1 MDRLSSLPI
10 SRRLGARSVALVGKL
25 EVGLPRLMIFWV
37 VLVSFAAGLRLATAA
52 TPIATP
58 TDAIRNA
65 LPYLLVIVTPV
76 LTIFFGLRAFP
87 SGAFVP
93 QPTGRLAQFGRWRR
107 IDAVTARTLP
117 LFGAGGFMASLLIGI
132 LINVPFRTFEFLAG
146 VPALGGMAPDWF
158 RMLYVMMFVDL
169 VFLSGLYAFA
179 FVLALRHV
187 PVFPRFLAGVWV
199 IDVLMQI
206 CIARAMAQ
214 VADLPGPVGA
224 SLADMLEGNLKKVLI
239 SVAIWLPYLLLS
251 HRVNLTYRWRVP
263 A

>member
-1 MDRLSSLPI
+1 MDL
-10 SRRLGARSVALVGKL
+10 
-25 EVGLPRLMIFWV
+25 
-37 VLVSFAAGLRLATAA
+37 GLRYAA
-52 TPIATP
+52 EFQIPPILEFS
-58 TDAIRNA
+58 AIILFAITGA
-65 LPYLLVIVTPV
+65 LS
-76 LTIFFGLRAFP
+76 A
-87 SGAFVP
+87 A
-93 QPTGRLAQFGRWRR
+93 RR
-107 IDAVTARTLP
+107 GYDWIGT
-117 LFGAGGFMASLLIGI
+117 MASLLVGI

-187 PVFPRFLAGVWV
+187 PLFPRFLAGVWV

-206 CIARAMAQ
+206 CIARVMAH
-214 VADLPGPVGA
+214 VANLPGPVGA

-251 HRVNLTYRWRVP
+251 RRVNLTYRWRVP